1 MMELPF
7 HSLKSLSEDDEM
19 ENDKDEQFVREPLD
33 TKYLP
38 RVEFPLRVINSIEFF
53 SGRSNS

>member
-7 HSLKSLSEDDEM
+7 FDSLTEDDEK
-19 ENDKDEQFVREPLD
+19 ENNKDEQFVREPLD

-38 RVEFPLRVINSIEFF
+38 RFEFSPTAIRAIEFF
-53 SGRSNS
+53 SGRGNP